1 MNGNL
6 IGKMMA
12 KICNVK
18 LVALFVTLG
27 FFINGTVF
35 SQVTSIDK
43 NASALVTEVNVI
55 STDNLNPTVSDK
67 SDANGVGLK
76 ASGQLVTSGEG
87 NLFMFSYE
95 GKFERY
101 KLSDSPTLLLTDYD
115 FSTYKGALLGR
126 IFISNAWYVDT
137 ELVHSKED
145 EKFGFGLSNL
155 RNNVLLADERT
166 QDQVSLNLLYG
177 NDTSNRSISF
187 KLSSTDIKYADV
199 NAYSTLFNYKQQS
212 FDMNIGFRQS
222 SLTRWLLSFEAN
234 DDRYESDLRDD
245 SRLYQLLLG
254 IDWRPSGKSKL
265 QALLG
270 AYQREREDNDTST
283 GLSWTIDYQY
293 QGRQDVLFTLNSSR
307 TSAVGQS
314 ELASDSVN
322 SSLAADLSYFYSE
335 QWQIGANIA
344 LNKSEY
350 DDVLVSQVLDEQI
363 ARVRLT
369 LFLKQ
374 HSKVW
379 LDVTARQVSSS
390 DNSVDYQQN
399 EVKLSWRYAF

>member
-1 MNGNL
+1 
-6 IGKMMA
+6 
-12 KICNVK
+12 
-18 LVALFVTLG
+18 
-27 FFINGTVF
+27 
-35 SQVTSIDK
+35 
-43 NASALVTEVNVI
+43 
-55 STDNLNPTVSDK
+55 
-67 SDANGVGLK
+67 
-76 ASGQLVTSGEG
+76 
-87 NLFMFSYE
+87 
-95 GKFERY
+95 
-101 KLSDSPTLLLTDYD
+101 
-115 FSTYKGALLGR
+115 
-126 IFISNAWYVDT
+126 
-137 ELVHSKED
+137 
-145 EKFGFGLSNL
+145 
-155 RNNVLLADERT
+155 
-166 QDQVSLNLLYG
+166 
-177 NDTSNRSISF
+177 
-187 KLSSTDIKYADV
+187 
-199 NAYSTLFNYKQQS
+199 
-212 FDMNIGFRQS
+212 
-222 SLTRWLLSFEAN
+222 
-234 DDRYESDLRDD
+234 
-245 SRLYQLLLG
+245 
-254 IDWRPSGKSKL
+254 L

>member
-76 ASGQLVTSGEG
+76 ASGLLVTSGEG